1 MSSAQA
7 SSRAR
12 YTRGGVRNEL
22 HVRRGAA
29 ILPHRGASGGV
40 VDGAEERVHE
50 AEDAADGEEPVPRH
64 PALRQLALRVGQRAE
79 HQQRER
85 DDEDHPARQA
95 RQESLVSNK
104 AKNPLYF
111 RLLEWR
117 VHARICGARR
127 RHATER
133 TM

>member
-1 MSSAQA
+1 
-7 SSRAR
+7 
-12 YTRGGVRNEL
+12 
-22 HVRRGAA
+22 
-29 ILPHRGASGGV
+29 
-40 VDGAEERVHE
+40 
-50 AEDAADGEEPVPRH
+50 VPRH